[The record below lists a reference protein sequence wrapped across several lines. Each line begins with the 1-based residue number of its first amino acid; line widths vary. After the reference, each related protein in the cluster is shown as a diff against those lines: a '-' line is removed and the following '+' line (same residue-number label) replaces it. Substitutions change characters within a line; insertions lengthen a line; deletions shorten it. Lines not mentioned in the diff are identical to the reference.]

1 MTEAVPRAALVT
13 GAAQPVGATLA
24 RALAAAGWRV
34 AAQDSEADAV
44 AALAAEIGGAALVAD
59 LAEESAVAALVS
71 RAAASVGSLGLLI
84 NAASLCGEDTLT
96 SVDRAAWDAHLATN
110 LHAPFVLSRAF
121 AAQLPEG
128 ASGIIVN
135 LLGEHTRKLRGDR
148 IAYQV
153 SKAALWS
160 LTRTLALA
168 LAPRVRVV
176 GMGGIDRTR
185 WDRPSWDPRRASELT
200 ATLHFLL
207 AAPAMTGQMI
217 DLS

>member
-1 MTEAVPRAALVT
+1 MTETVPRAALVT

-24 RALAAAGWRV
+24 RALAAAGWRI
-34 AAQDSEADAV
+34 AAQDAEADAV
-44 AALAAEIGGAALVAD
+44 AALAAEITGAALIAD
-59 LAEESAVAALVS
+59 LAEDSAVAALVP
-71 RAAASVGSLGLLI
+71 RAAASVGPLGLVV
-84 NAASLCGEDTLT
+84 NAASLCRGDTLA

-110 LHAPFVLSRAF
+110 LRAPFVLSRAL

-128 ASGIIVN
+128 ASGIVVN
-135 LLGEHTRKLRGDR
+135 LLGEDTKKLRADR

-153 SKAALWS
+153 SKAALWG

-176 GMGGIDRTR
+176 AIGGIDR
-185 WDRPSWDPRRASELT
+185 DSRRASELT
-200 ATLHFLL
+200 AALHFLL
-207 AAPAMTGQMI
+207 AAPAMTGQAI